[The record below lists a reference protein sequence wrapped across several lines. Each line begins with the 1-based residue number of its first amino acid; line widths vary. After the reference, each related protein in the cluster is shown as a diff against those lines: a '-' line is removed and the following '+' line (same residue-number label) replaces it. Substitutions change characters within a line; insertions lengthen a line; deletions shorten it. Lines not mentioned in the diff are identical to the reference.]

1 MSEVKILADDEE
13 VGNYAAR
20 LIFDE
25 IVKTAHEKKPFVLG
39 CPGGRTPRSTYKA
52 LARMVKENQLDI
64 SHVKIVMMDEY
75 LIENSDGT
83 LSNCD
88 PSAHYSCAG
97 FAKNEIWEI
106 LNSGVPVTSQIDLHN
121 VFHPEAQNPDLYEEF
136 LKNNRVNIFL
146 MATGGSDGHVAFN
159 PPGTPREARTRI
171 AKLADETRQDNL
183 GTFPDFK
190 NIDEVPRFGV
200 TVGPATMVD
209 YSELVIMEIIGSH
222 KHLAFE
228 HITSAKSYQ
237 SDWPSTIV
245 RDCTNY
251 LILADVDAAEG

>member
-1 MSEVKILADDEE
+1 
-13 VGNYAAR
+13 
-20 LIFDE
+20 
-25 IVKTAHEKKPFVLG
+25 
-39 CPGGRTPRSTYKA
+39 
-52 LARMVKENQLDI
+52 
-64 SHVKIVMMDEY
+64 
-75 LIENSDGT
+75 
-83 LSNCD
+83 
-88 PSAHYSCAG
+88 
-97 FAKNEIWEI
+97 
-106 LNSGVPVTSQIDLHN
+106 
-121 VFHPEAQNPDLYEEF
+121 
-136 LKNNRVNIFL
+136 
-146 MATGGSDGHVAFN
+146 
-159 PPGTPREARTRI
+159 
-171 AKLADETRQDNL
+171 L